1 MLSNVHIHCFWGEK
15 KRGKSDI
22 TNTPP
27 HCSVSL
33 RGDRDV
39 TCLFRGKSLQSD
51 IFQEGS
57 PLQRLEPPP
66 HGLGGR
72 AFRREIRRSG
82 ISEQQVWQGKQQK
95 KSLCRNPPKKGL
107 PWFHQ
112 TSIPPWRQRVEPVP
126 LSLVMQIFALQCQSR
141 WSSNQIKTDTA

>member
-1 MLSNVHIHCFWGEK
+1 MFIYIVFGVK
-15 KRGKSDI
+15 KKGGKSDI

-82 ISEQQVWQGKQQK
+82 ISEQQVWQGNSKKIPMPKPPQK
-95 KSLCRNPPKKGL
+95 RPPMVSPNKHTTLEAESG
-107 PWFHQ
+107 
-112 TSIPPWRQRVEPVP
+112 TSSTV
-126 LSLVMQIFALQCQSR
+126 LGYANFALQCQSR